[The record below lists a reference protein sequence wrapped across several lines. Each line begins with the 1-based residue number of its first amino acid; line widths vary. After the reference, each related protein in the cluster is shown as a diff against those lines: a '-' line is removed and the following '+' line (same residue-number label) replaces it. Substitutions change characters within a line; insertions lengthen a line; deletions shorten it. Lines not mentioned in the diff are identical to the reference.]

1 MTIDPKSIIDNIATP
16 VFVVKPLLDKDNKAT
31 DFEICY
37 VNKAMGALSQ
47 KTYIVGAKWNAI
59 KEKAP
64 TQIPWFSLL
73 NNVLED
79 KPLQNYSFFSPK
91 QSYWFK
97 VNFSKLPDNYISVSL
112 SNITTEMTYARRLKE
127 AISKDPLT
135 GLANRTGFSD
145 DLDIVLENCRYK
157 NLFAAVFIIDIDN
170 MKDINDSIGNKEG
183 DNVIIKVAQLLKRF
197 QRENITSYRYG
208 DDEFAVL
215 ISNQDSLGSIL
226 TITDTIFECFQMQQI
241 QVSGGVSVYPEH
253 TEQKDE
259 LIRFSNMAVHYS
271 KQHGK
276 NCLNY
281 FEPEMQRKFIQK
293 LTLQSKMTTAIADC
307 NFKQYYQP
315 QFDVRSGELRGFEA
329 LIRWFDKELGEI
341 PPSVFIPLA
350 EESGLIIPIGRWVL
364 ETAVSTLKI
373 WQTKY
378 RFRGIISV
386 NVSPIQLKQ
395 DSFIPELKALIKKYE
410 INPAL
415 IEVEITEGVMIHN
428 MEDAVEKLKEVKAMG
443 VRVSL
448 DDFGTGY
455 SSLSYLQALPLN
467 TLKIDKSFINDICSV
482 DGVQANITSS
492 IITMVAGLGLETIAE
507 GVEDDEQFELLSKF
521 NCNIIQGFLQGKPM
535 PFEMCDR
542 FIGGDKTSILKNK

>member
-1 MTIDPKSIIDNIATP
+1 MKIDALNLIDNISTA
-16 VFVVKPLLDKDNKAT
+16 VFVAKPIYINKT
-31 DFEICY
+31 QISDFEICY
-37 VNKAMGALSQ
+37 TNKAMQALSQ
-47 KTYIVGAKWNAI
+47 RSFILGAKWSLI
-59 KEKAP
+59 KDRVP
-64 TQIPWFSLL
+64 SQVPWFDLFIKAI
-73 NNVLED
+73 EQ

-91 QSYWFK
+91 QNAWFK
-97 VNFSKLPDNYISVSL
+97 VTFSYIPKGLVSVSL
-112 SNITTEMTYARRLKE
+112 SNITTEMNYARRLKE

-135 GLANRTGFSD
+135 GLSNRTGFSD
-145 DLDIVLENCRYK
+145 DLDITIENCRYK
-157 NLFAAVFIIDIDN
+157 KLYSAVFILDIDD
-170 MKDINDSIGNKEG
+170 MKIINDSIGSKEG
-183 DNVIIKVAQLLKRF
+183 DNVIIKVSEILKHF
-197 QRENITSYRYG
+197 QRENITCYRYG
-208 DDEFAVL
+208 DDEFAVI
-215 ISNQDSLGSIL
+215 ISNQKSLDSIL
-226 TITDTIFECFQMQQI
+226 TITDTIFECFQMREI
-241 QVSGGVSVYPEH
+241 KLSGGVSVFPEH

-259 LIRFSNMAVHYS
+259 MIRFSNMAVHYS
-271 KQHGK
+271 KQQGK
-276 NCLNY
+276 NCVHY

-293 LTLQSKMTTAIADC
+293 LTLQSKMTAAILDS

-329 LIRWFDKELGEI
+329 LIRWFDEDLGDI

-350 EESGLIIPIGRWVL
+350 EETGLIIPIGQWVL
-364 ETAVSTLKI
+364 KTAVATLKT
-373 WQTKY
+373 WQDKY
-378 RFRGIISV
+378 HFRGIISV

-395 DSFIPELKALIKKYE
+395 DNFIPELRRLIREYE

-492 IITMVAGLGLETIAE
+492 IISMVTGLGLETIAE
-507 GVEDDEQFELLSKF
+507 GVEDLEQFELLSKF
-521 NCNIIQGFLQGKPM
+521 NCNVIQGFLQGKPM
-535 PFEMCDR
+535 PFDMCDK
-542 FIGGDKTSILKNK
+542 FLAGDKTSILKN

>member
-1 MTIDPKSIIDNIATP
+1 MNSDSTILDNISTP
-16 VFVVKPLLDKDNKAT
+16 VFVTQPIYNQNRELI
-31 DFEICY
+31 DFQIIY
-37 VNKAMGALSQ
+37 TNKAMKELSKQ
-47 KTYIVGAKWNAI
+47 SFIVGAKWTDI
-59 KEKAP
+59 KNKVPA
-64 TQIPWFSLL
+64 QVPWYKLL
-73 NNVLED
+73 VEAVTK

-91 QSYWFK
+91 QNAWFK
-97 VNFSKLPDNYISVSL
+97 VNMSAIPGGQVAVSL
-112 SNITTEMTYARRLKE
+112 ADITTEMTYARRLKE

-135 GLANRTGFSD
+135 NLANRTGFSD
-145 DLDIVLENCRYK
+145 DLDIAIENCRYK
-157 NLFAAVFIIDIDN
+157 NLYSGVFILDIDN
-170 MKDINDSIGNKEG
+170 MKDINDSIGSKEG
-183 DNVIIKVAQLLKRF
+183 DNVIVKVADILKRF

-215 ISNQDSLGSIL
+215 ISNQASMDSII
-226 TITDTIFECFQMQQI
+226 TITDAIFDCFQMEEI
-241 QVSGGVSVYPEH
+241 KLSGGVSVFPEH
-253 TEQKDE
+253 TGQKDE
-259 LIRFSNMAVHYS
+259 LIRFANMAVHYS
-271 KQHGK
+271 KKNGK
-276 NCLNY
+276 NCVNY
-281 FEPEMQRKFIQK
+281 FEPEMQRRFIQK
-293 LTLQSKMTTAIADC
+293 LTLQSKMTTAIMES

-350 EESGLIIPIGRWVL
+350 EETGLIVSIGRWVL
-364 ETAVSTLKI
+364 RTAVATLKT
-373 WQTKY
+373 WQEKY
-378 RFRGIISV
+378 NFRGIISV

-395 DSFIPELKALIKKYE
+395 NTFIYELKQLIQEYE

-428 MEDAVEKLKEVKAMG
+428 MEDAVEKLKEVQSMG

-492 IITMVAGLGLETIAE
+492 IISMVAGLGLETIAE
-507 GVEDDEQFELLSKF
+507 GVETENQFELLSKF
-521 NCNIIQGFLQGKPM
+521 NCNVIQGFLQGKPM
-535 PFEMCDR
+535 PFDMCDK
-542 FIGGDKTSILKNK
+542 FLSGDKKSILKN